1 MQQIRKLTV
10 LAVSPFDEDRTAL
23 SMILSRTPWE
33 LHYVR
38 SCKDAWKL
46 LHTLHVD
53 IVITELSF
61 PDGCTWRGL
70 LDEIKAMRDGPSV
83 IVCCRSVD
91 HLLWTEVLSEGA
103 YDLLEKPFDKTEVI
117 RIIGAAANHQHLPIR
132 QIVVKGATSPRATPS
147 PRTSIRSAP
156 TGRTTP

>member
-1 MQQIRKLTV
+1 MQRTQKRAV

-33 LHYVR
+33 YHYVR

-46 LHTLHVD
+46 LHAMRVD
-53 IVITELSF
+53 IVLTELNF

-70 LDEIKAMRDGPSV
+70 LDEIKAMRDAPPV

-91 HLLWTEVLSEGA
+91 HRLWTEVLSEGA
-103 YDLLEKPFDKTEVI
+103 YDLLEKPFDRTEVI
-117 RIIGAAANHQHLPIR
+117 RIISAAAIQQRLPNR
-132 QIVVKGATSPRATPS
+132 QIVRA
-147 PRTSIRSAP
+147 
-156 TGRTTP
+156 